1 MPNRKQRRATAEVGM
16 QVHIRGF
23 ITTAPDGS
31 RQHWWVQVAPGM
43 GDEEA
48 LRQEWHGPFRTQAEA
63 SADEVRTLL
72 RAAMQGHR
80 RWNVG
85 SGLGQASVTPR
96 RSAPANQTEA
106 HHERAAM

>member
-31 RQHWWVQVAPGM
+31 RQHWWVPVAPGM

-72 RAAMQGHR
+72 GPQCK
-80 RWNVG
+80 
-85 SGLGQASVTPR
+85 VTEGGMWD
-96 RSAPANQTEA
+96 PAWDKPQ
-106 HHERAAM
+106 